1 MSDQGPVVYGGRYEL
16 HRRLARGGMADVYL
30 ARDQLLDRP
39 VAVKVLFPQYAADPS
54 FVQRFRREA
63 QDSANLNHPNIVGVY
78 DWGEE
83 GGTYFIVMEYVA
95 GRSLADVL
103 RQEGALLPE
112 RAADI
117 GIDIAAALGFA
128 HKNGVVHRD
137 VKPGNVLLSSD
148 GQVKV
153 TDFGIARAMS
163 AQGEDLTQTGQ
174 VMGTATYFSP
184 EQAQGRPVDPR
195 SDVYSLGVVL
205 YEMVCGRPPF
215 RGDDPL
221 AVAYQHVQEQPT
233 PPSHINGALDSTLEA
248 IILKSLAKN
257 PQARYPSAEDLRADL
272 RRYRQGDQIAI
283 TAPPVV
289 AAPAPAVDATQA
301 IPATAAATA
310 AYGAYPPATQGYDA
324 GYYEDEAEPPRRNGA
339 FIVVLLLLL
348 AVMAGVLFLLAQTL
362 GVFDGGDDEPGE
374 LATVPN
380 VIGQQEADAR
390 STLEDAGFV
399 VATEYEENPE
409 FDDGEVSGQ
418 DPEPGVEL
426 EVGQTVTLTVSS
438 GEQTVEIPDVVTFTE
453 ADARSVLNEEG
464 FRNIAVQPVFD
475 PEVEPG
481 RVVAQ
486 DPEAGQ
492 EAPLSATITLSISQG
507 AEERPVPDGLAGRT
521 AAEAEAILRQQE
533 FEVAQALENSATV
546 PEGTVIRTDPGA
558 GTVLEVGATVTLVVS
573 AGPEQVIVPNVV
585 EKTEET
591 ARQELSLAGFEV
603 AVTEQALPPG
613 SPDDGRV
620 LAQSPPGGQRAD
632 VGSTV
637 TITVGR
643 AEALPTSTTSS
654 TTTTTTEP

>member
-95 GRSLADVL
+95 GRSLSDVL
-103 RQEGALLPE
+103 RQEGSLLPA

-117 GIDIAAALGFA
+117 GIDMAAALGFA

-137 VKPGNVLLSSD
+137 VKPGNVLLSTD

-153 TDFGIARAMS
+153 TDFGIARAIS
-163 AQGEDLTQTGQ
+163 SGHEEDLTQAGQ

-205 YEMVCGRPPF
+205 YEMVCGRPPY
-215 RGDDPL
+215 RGEDPL

-233 PPSHINGALDSTLEA
+233 PPRQINADLDPTLEA
-248 IILKSLAKN
+248 IILKCLAKT

-272 RRYRQGDQIAI
+272 RRYREGNQISVATPP
-283 TAPPVV
+283 TAAV
-289 AAPAPAVDATQA
+289 AAPPPDATQA
-301 IPATAAATA
+301 IPVTGAGPAATA
-310 AYGAYPPATQGYDA
+310 AYGAYAADDD
-324 GYYEDEAEPPRRNGA
+324 YYEDEYVEPPRRNGA
-339 FIVVLLLLL
+339 FIAVMLLLL

-362 GVFDGGDDEPGE
+362 GVFDSGDDEPVT
-374 LATVPN
+374 LVAVPN
-380 VIGQQEADAR
+380 VVGQTEDEARA
-390 STLEDAGFV
+390 TLEAEGFTV
-399 VATEYEENPE
+399 STEYEENPDFE
-409 FDDGEVSGQ
+409 DGEVSAQ
-418 DPEPGVEL
+418 DPAAGEEAESGSE
-426 EVGQTVTLTVSS
+426 VTLTVSS
-438 GEQTVEIPDVVTFTE
+438 GEQRVEIPDVVGLTE
-453 ADARSVLNEEG
+453 ADARAQLGDAG
-464 FRNIAVQPVFD
+464 FRDIRAEPVFD
-475 PEVEPG
+475 PEVEEG
-481 RVVAQ
+481 EVVAQ
-486 DPEAGQ
+486 NPEAGE
-492 EAPLSATITLSISQG
+492 EAPLSATITLQISQG
-507 AEERPVPDGLAGRT
+507 AEERAVPEGLAGRT
-521 AAEAEAILRQQE
+521 AAEAEGILIQQG
-533 FEVAQALENSATV
+533 FEVAQALENSTSV
-546 PEGTVIRTDPGA
+546 PQGTVIRTNPGA
-558 GTVLEVGATVTLVVS
+558 GTVLEVGETVTLIVS

-591 ARQELSLAGFEV
+591 ARQELGLAGFQIE
-603 AVTEQALPPG
+603 VTEQALPPG

-620 LAQSPPGGQRAD
+620 LAQSPPGGERAD

-637 TITVGR
+637 SITVGR
-643 AEALPTSTTSS
+643 AEVLPTS
-654 TTTTTTEP
+654 TTTTTTAPADE

>member
-1 MSDQGPVVYGGRYEL
+1 
-16 HRRLARGGMADVYL
+16 MADVYL

-95 GRSLADVL
+95 GRSLSDVL
-103 RQEGALLPE
+103 RQEGSLLPA

-117 GIDIAAALGFA
+117 GIDMAAALGFA

-137 VKPGNVLLSSD
+137 VKPGNVLLSTD

-153 TDFGIARAMS
+153 TDFGIARAIS
-163 AQGEDLTQTGQ
+163 ATQEEDLTQAGQ

-205 YEMVCGRPPF
+205 YEMVCGRPPY
-215 RGDDPL
+215 RGDDAL

-233 PPSHINGALDSTLEA
+233 PPREINADLDPTLEA
-248 IILKSLAKN
+248 IILKCLAKT

-272 RRYRQGDQIAI
+272 RRYREGNQIS
-283 TAPPVV
+283 V
-289 AAPAPAVDATQA
+289 AAPPTAMAAAPPPETTRA
-301 IPATAAATA
+301 IPVTAAAPAATS
-310 AYGAYPPATQGYDA
+310 AYGAYVEDDL
-324 GYYEDEAEPPRRNGA
+324 YEDDYAEPPRRNGA
-339 FIVVLLLLL
+339 FIAVMLLLL

-362 GVFDGGDDEPGE
+362 GVFDSDDDEPVV
-374 LATVPN
+374 LVTVPN
-380 VIGQQEADAR
+380 VVGQ
-390 STLEDAGFV
+390 TEDAAVDALEAEGFTV
-399 VATEYEENPE
+399 RTVYEENEE
-409 FDDGEVSGQ
+409 FEDGEVSGQ
-418 DPEPGVEL
+418 NPEAGTEAESGSEVE
-426 EVGQTVTLTVSS
+426 LTVSS
-438 GEQTVEIPDVVTFTE
+438 GEQRVEIPDVVGLSE
-453 ADARSVLNEEG
+453 ADARSQLGDAG
-464 FRNIAVQPVFD
+464 FRDIRPELVFD
-475 PEVEPG
+475 PEVEAG
-481 RVVAQ
+481 EVIAQ
-486 DPEAGQ
+486 NPEAGE
-492 EAPLSATITLSISQG
+492 EAPLSATITLQISQG
-507 AEERPVPDGLAGRT
+507 AEERPVPDLAGRT
-521 AAEAEAILRQQE
+521 AGEAEGILAQQG
-533 FEVAQALENSATV
+533 FEVAQALENSGSI
-546 PEGTVIRTDPGA
+546 PQGTVIRTNPAA
-558 GTVLEVGATVTLVVS
+558 GTVLEVGETVTLVVS

-591 ARQELSLAGFEV
+591 ARQELGLAGFEIQ
-603 AVTEQALPPG
+603 VTEQELPPG

-637 TITVGR
+637 SITVGR
-643 AEALPTSTTSS
+643 AQVLPP
-654 TTTTTTEP
+654 TTTTTTTTAPPDE

>member
-39 VAVKVLFPQYAADPS
+39 VAVKVLFPQYAADPT

-103 RQEGALLPE
+103 RQEGSLLPA

-117 GIDIAAALGFA
+117 GIDMAAALGFA

-137 VKPGNVLLSSD
+137 VKPGNVLLSTD

-153 TDFGIARAMS
+153 TDFGIARAIAS
-163 AQGEDLTQTGQ
+163 GQDEDLTQAGQ

-215 RGDDPL
+215 RGEDPL

-233 PPSHINGALDSTLEA
+233 PPRQINADLDPTLEA
-248 IILKSLAKN
+248 IILKCLAKT
-257 PQARYPSAEDLRADL
+257 PQTRYPSAEDLRADL
-272 RRYRQGDQIAI
+272 RRYREGNQISVA
-283 TAPPVV
+283 TPPTTVVAPP
-289 AAPAPAVDATQA
+289 PDATQA
-301 IPATAAATA
+301 IPVTSAAPAATSSYA
-310 AYGAYPPATQGYDA
+310 AYA
-324 GYYEDEAEPPRRNGA
+324 GEDDYYEDDYVEPPRRNGA
-339 FIVVLLLLL
+339 FIAVMLLLL

-362 GVFDGGDDEPGE
+362 GVFDSGDDEPVA
-374 LATVPN
+374 LVAVPN
-380 VIGQQEADAR
+380 VVGQTEDEARA
-390 STLEDAGFV
+390 TLEAEGFTV
-399 VATEYEENPE
+399 STEFEENPDFE
-409 FDDGEVSGQ
+409 DGEVSAQ
-418 DPEPGVEL
+418 DPEAGE
-426 EVGQTVTLTVSS
+426 EAESGSEVTLTVSS
-438 GEQTVEIPDVVTFTE
+438 GEQRVEIPDVVGLSE
-453 ADARSVLNEEG
+453 ADARSVLGDEG
-464 FRNIAVQPVFD
+464 FRDIRPELVFD
-475 PEVEPG
+475 PEVEAG
-481 RVVAQ
+481 EVVAQ
-486 DPEAGQ
+486 NPEAGE
-492 EAPLSATITLSISQG
+492 EAPLSATITLQISQG
-507 AEERPVPDGLAGRT
+507 AEERAVPEGLAGRT
-521 AAEAEAILRQQE
+521 AAEAEGILVQQG
-533 FEVAQALENSATV
+533 FEVAQALENSTSV
-546 PEGTVIRTDPGA
+546 PQGTVIRTNPGA
-558 GTVLEVGATVTLVVS
+558 GTVLEVGETVTLVVS

-591 ARQELSLAGFEV
+591 ARQELDLAGFQIE
-603 AVTEQALPPG
+603 VTEQALPPG

-620 LAQSPPGGQRAD
+620 LAQSPAGGQRAD

-637 TITVGR
+637 SITVGR
-643 AEALPTSTTSS
+643 AELLP
-654 TTTTTTEP
+654 TTTTTTTAPPDE

>member
-1 MSDQGPVVYGGRYEL
+1 MSDQGTVVYGGRYEL

-103 RQEGALLPE
+103 RQEGSLLPA

-137 VKPGNVLLSSD
+137 IKPGNVLLSTD

-153 TDFGIARAMS
+153 TDFGIARAIS
-163 AQGEDLTQTGQ
+163 ASPDEDLTQAGQ

-195 SDVYSLGVVL
+195 SDVYSLGIVL
-205 YEMVCGRPPF
+205 FEMVCGRPPF
-215 RGDDPL
+215 RGEDPL

-233 PPSHINGALDSTLEA
+233 PPREINADLDPTLEA
-248 IILKSLAKN
+248 IILKCLTKT

-272 RRYRQGDQIAI
+272 RRYREGNQISVA
-283 TAPPVV
+283 TPPVV
-289 AAPAPAVDATQA
+289 AAAPPVDSTQA
-301 IPATAAATA
+301 IPVTTAAPAATSTL
-310 AYGAYPPATQGYDA
+310 GAYADDDD
-324 GYYEDEAEPPRRNGA
+324 YYEDDYVEPSRRNGA
-339 FIVVLLLLL
+339 FIAVMLLLL

-362 GVFDGGDDEPGE
+362 GVFDSGGDDEPVAM
-374 LATVPN
+374 ATVPS
-380 VIGQQEADAR
+380 VVGQQEEAAR
-390 STLEDAGFV
+390 SVLEAEGFTV
-399 VATEYEENPE
+399 RTEYEENPDFE
-409 FDDGEVSGQ
+409 DGEVSSQ
-418 DPEPGVEL
+418 DPAGGSEL
-426 EVGQTVTLTVSS
+426 EVGGEVTLTVSS
-438 GEQTVEIPDVVTFTE
+438 GEPRVELPDVVGLTE
-453 ADARSVLNEEG
+453 ADARSVLGDAG
-464 FRNIAVQPVFD
+464 FRDIRPEPVFD
-475 PEVEPG
+475 PAVATGE
-481 RVVAQ
+481 VVAQ
-486 DPEAGQ
+486 NPAAGE
-492 EAPLSATITLSISQG
+492 EAPLSATITLQISQG
-507 AEERPVPDGLAGRT
+507 AEERPVPDLAGRT
-521 AAEAEAILRQQE
+521 AAEAEGILAQQG
-533 FEVAQALENSATV
+533 FEVAQALENSTSV
-546 PEGTVIRTDPGA
+546 PQGTVIRTNPAA
-558 GTVLEVGATVTLVVS
+558 GTVLEVGQTVTLVVS
-573 AGPEQVIVPNVV
+573 AGREQVIVPNVV

-591 ARQELSLAGFEV
+591 ARQELGLAGFEIQ
-603 AVTEQALPPG
+603 VTEQALPAG

-620 LAQSPPGGQRAD
+620 LAQSPAGGQRAD

-637 TITVGR
+637 SITVGR
-643 AEALPTSTTSS
+643 AEVLPTTTS
-654 TTTTTTEP
+654 TTTTTAPPDE

>member
-39 VAVKVLFPQYAADPS
+39 VAVKVLFPQYAADPT

-103 RQEGALLPE
+103 RQEGSLLPA

-117 GIDIAAALGFA
+117 GIDMAAALGFA

-137 VKPGNVLLSSD
+137 VKPGNVLLSTD

-153 TDFGIARAMS
+153 TDFGIARAIAS
-163 AQGEDLTQTGQ
+163 GQDEDLTQAGQ

-215 RGDDPL
+215 RGEDPL

-233 PPSHINGALDSTLEA
+233 PPRQINADLDPTLEA
-248 IILKSLAKN
+248 IILKCLAKT

-272 RRYRQGDQIAI
+272 RRYREGNQISVA
-283 TAPPVV
+283 TPPTTVVAPP
-289 AAPAPAVDATQA
+289 PDATQA
-301 IPATAAATA
+301 IPVTAAAPAATSSYA
-310 AYGAYPPATQGYDA
+310 AYA
-324 GYYEDEAEPPRRNGA
+324 GEDDYYEDDYVEPPRRNGA
-339 FIVVLLLLL
+339 FIAVMLLLL

-362 GVFDGGDDEPGE
+362 GVFDSGDDEPVT
-374 LATVPN
+374 LVAVPN
-380 VIGQQEADAR
+380 VVGQTEDEARAALEAEGFTV
-390 STLEDAGFV
+390 STEF
-399 VATEYEENPE
+399 EENPDFE
-409 FDDGEVSGQ
+409 DGEVSAQ
-418 DPEPGVEL
+418 DPAAGEEAESGSE
-426 EVGQTVTLTVSS
+426 VTLTVSS
-438 GEQTVEIPDVVTFTE
+438 GEQRVEIPDVVGLSE
-453 ADARSVLNEEG
+453 ADARSVLGDEG
-464 FRNIAVQPVFD
+464 FRDIRPELVFD
-475 PEVEPG
+475 PEVEAG
-481 RVVAQ
+481 EVVAQ
-486 DPEAGQ
+486 NPEAGE
-492 EAPLSATITLSISQG
+492 EAPLSATITLQISQG
-507 AEERPVPDGLAGRT
+507 AEERAVPEGLAGRT
-521 AAEAEAILRQQE
+521 AAEAEGILVQQG
-533 FEVAQALENSATV
+533 FEVAQALENSTSV
-546 PEGTVIRTDPGA
+546 PQGTVIRTNPGA
-558 GTVLEVGATVTLVVS
+558 GTVLEVGETVTLVVS

-591 ARQELSLAGFEV
+591 ARQELDLAGFQIE
-603 AVTEQALPPG
+603 VTEQALPPG

-620 LAQSPPGGQRAD
+620 LAQSPAGGQRAD

-637 TITVGR
+637 SITVGR
-643 AEALPTSTTSS
+643 AELLP
-654 TTTTTTEP
+654 TTTTTTTAPPDE

>member
-39 VAVKVLFPQYAADPS
+39 VAVKVLFPQYAADPT

-103 RQEGALLPE
+103 RQEGSLLPA

-117 GIDIAAALGFA
+117 GIDMAAALGFA

-137 VKPGNVLLSSD
+137 VKPGNVLLSTD

-153 TDFGIARAMS
+153 TDFGIARAIAS
-163 AQGEDLTQTGQ
+163 GQDEDLTQAGQ

-215 RGDDPL
+215 RGEDPL

-233 PPSHINGALDSTLEA
+233 PPRQINADLDPTLEA
-248 IILKSLAKN
+248 IILKCLAKT

-272 RRYRQGDQIAI
+272 RRYREGNQISVA
-283 TAPPVV
+283 TPPTTVVAPP
-289 AAPAPAVDATQA
+289 PDATQA
-301 IPATAAATA
+301 IPVTSAAPAATSSYA
-310 AYGAYPPATQGYDA
+310 AYA
-324 GYYEDEAEPPRRNGA
+324 GEDDYYEDDYVEPPRRNGA
-339 FIVVLLLLL
+339 FIAVMLLLL

-362 GVFDGGDDEPGE
+362 GVFDSGDDEPVA
-374 LATVPN
+374 LVAVPN
-380 VIGQQEADAR
+380 VVGQTEDEARA
-390 STLEDAGFV
+390 TLEAEGFTV
-399 VATEYEENPE
+399 STEFEENPDFE
-409 FDDGEVSGQ
+409 DGEVSAQ
-418 DPEPGVEL
+418 DPEAGE
-426 EVGQTVTLTVSS
+426 EAESGSEVTLTVSS
-438 GEQTVEIPDVVTFTE
+438 GEQRVEIPDVVGLSE
-453 ADARSVLNEEG
+453 ADARSVLGDEG
-464 FRNIAVQPVFD
+464 FRDIRPELVFD
-475 PEVEPG
+475 PEVEAG
-481 RVVAQ
+481 EVVAQ
-486 DPEAGQ
+486 NPEAGE
-492 EAPLSATITLSISQG
+492 EAPLSATITLQISQG
-507 AEERPVPDGLAGRT
+507 AEERAVPEGLAGRT
-521 AAEAEAILRQQE
+521 AAEAEGILVQQG
-533 FEVAQALENSATV
+533 FEVAQALENSTSV
-546 PEGTVIRTDPGA
+546 PQGTVIRTNPGA
-558 GTVLEVGATVTLVVS
+558 GTVLEVGETVTLVVS

-591 ARQELSLAGFEV
+591 ARQELDLAGFQIE
-603 AVTEQALPPG
+603 VTEQALPPG

-620 LAQSPPGGQRAD
+620 LAQSPAGGQRAD

-637 TITVGR
+637 SITVGR
-643 AEALPTSTTSS
+643 AELLP
-654 TTTTTTEP
+654 TTTTTTTAPPDE